1 MNTTLRVGILAGE
14 SSGDILGASLMQA
27 LRRLQPTIL
36 FEGIG
41 GPLMQAE
48 GLHSRHPME
57 RLAVMGIFEPLK
69 RLPELLHIRR
79 DITNYFLA
87 NPPAVF
93 IGIDSPD
100 FNLTIESRLHA
111 KGIPTVHYV
120 SPSVWAWRHNRVRK
134 IAKAV
139 DLVLTLFPFEADFYQ
154 KYQVPVCFVGH
165 PLADIINL
173 LPDSQLARSELNLLS
188 TAKVIAFLPGSR
200 QSEVAR
206 LGPVFLQ
213 TAELL
218 SLQYPDLMFLFP
230 CASSHC
236 KRQLQSMLGPA
247 HTTVRLL
254 NGQSRLA
261 MEAADVVVLAS
272 GTATLEAML
281 LKKPMLVC
289 YKMAWLS
296 FAIISRLLRV
306 PYFSLP
312 NLLAGESIVE
322 ELVQKQVNPSSLVTK
337 VVKLLTEKPQN
348 QHISQRYMQIH
359 QSLRMGASNKAA
371 QAVMKLL

>member
-27 LRRLQPTIL
+27 LRRIQPNIL

-57 RLAVMGIFEPLK
+57 RLAVMGIIEPLK

-111 KGIPTVHYV
+111 KGILTVHYV
-120 SPSVWAWRHNRVRK
+120 SPSVWAWRQNRVRK

-173 LPDSQLARSELNLLS
+173 LPDSQLARSELSLPA
-188 TAKVIAFLPGSR
+188 TAKILAFLPGSR
-200 QSEVAR
+200 HSEVAR

-281 LKKPMLVC
+281 LKKPMVVC

-296 FAIISRLLRV
+296 YAIISRMLRV

-322 ELVQKQVNPSSLVTK
+322 ELVQKQVNPSLLASK
-337 VVKLLTEKPQN
+337 VAKFLAEEPQN
-348 QHISQRYMQIH
+348 QHMLQRYMQIH

>member
-27 LRRLQPTIL
+27 LRRLQPNIL

-120 SPSVWAWRHNRVRK
+120 SPSVWAWRQNRVRK

-218 SLQYPDLMFLFP
+218 SLQYPNLMFLFP
-230 CASSHC
+230 CASAHC

-247 HTTVRLL
+247 QTTVRLL

-337 VVKLLTEKPQN
+337 VVKLLSEKPQN

>member
-27 LRRLQPTIL
+27 LRRIQPNIL

-57 RLAVMGIFEPLK
+57 RLAVMGIIEPLK

-111 KGIPTVHYV
+111 KGILTVHYV
-120 SPSVWAWRHNRVRK
+120 SPSVWAWRQNRVRK

-139 DLVLTLFPFEADFYQ
+139 DLVLTLFPFEADFYH

-173 LPDSQLARSELNLLS
+173 LPDSQLARSELSLPA
-188 TAKVIAFLPGSR
+188 TAKILAFLPGSR
-200 QSEVAR
+200 HSEVAR

-218 SLQYPDLMFLFP
+218 SLQSPDLIFLFP

-236 KRQLQSMLGPA
+236 KSQLQSMLGPA

-281 LKKPMLVC
+281 LKKPMVVC

-296 FAIISRLLRV
+296 YAIISRMLRV

-322 ELVQKQVNPSSLVTK
+322 ELVQKQVNPSLLASK
-337 VVKLLTEKPQN
+337 VAKFLAEEPQN
-348 QHISQRYMQIH
+348 QHMLQRYMQIH

>member
-27 LRRLQPTIL
+27 LRRIQPNIL

-48 GLHSRHPME
+48 GLHSRHPLE
-57 RLAVMGIFEPLK
+57 RLAVMGIIEPLK

-111 KGIPTVHYV
+111 KGILTVHYV
-120 SPSVWAWRHNRVRK
+120 SPSVWAWRQNRVRK

-173 LPDSQLARSELNLLS
+173 LPDSQLARSELSLPA
-188 TAKVIAFLPGSR
+188 TAKILAFLPGSR
-200 QSEVAR
+200 HSEVAR

-281 LKKPMLVC
+281 LKKPMVVC

-296 FAIISRLLRV
+296 YAIISRMLRV

-322 ELVQKQVNPSSLVTK
+322 ELVQKQVNPSLLASK
-337 VVKLLTEKPQN
+337 VAKFLAEEPQN
-348 QHISQRYMQIH
+348 QHMLQRYMQIH

>member
-27 LRRLQPTIL
+27 LRRLQPNIL

-120 SPSVWAWRHNRVRK
+120 SPSVWAWRQNRVRK

-218 SLQYPDLMFLFP
+218 SLQYPNLMFLFP
-230 CASSHC
+230 CSSSNC

-337 VVKLLTEKPQN
+337 VVKLLSEKPQN